1 MAQAAKTRAQTAVE
15 LLERVLSGETEPS
28 TALRQ
33 WPEID
38 AESDNLLAASW
49 HDLSHFSAD
58 EDIRRKDRGY
68 AEYQAQLLARRVQE
82 IRTKFELG

>member
-1 MAQAAKTRAQTAVE
+1 MEQAARGRAQTAVE
-15 LLERVLSGETEPS
+15 LLERVLSGEIGPAI
-28 TALRQ
+28 ALQ
-33 WPEID
+33 EWPEID
-38 AESDNLLAASW
+38 AETDDLLAASW